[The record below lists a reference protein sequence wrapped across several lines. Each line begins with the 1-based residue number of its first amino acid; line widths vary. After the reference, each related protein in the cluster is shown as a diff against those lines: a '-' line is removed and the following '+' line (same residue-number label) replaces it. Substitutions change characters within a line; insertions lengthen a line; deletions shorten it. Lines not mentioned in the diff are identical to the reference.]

1 MTRHRPPAELL
12 LDYATGTA
20 PAPLALLV
28 ATHLALSPESQKDV
42 RTLEAVGGVLLDSLK
57 PVEPDAN
64 SLAKILARIDA
75 APEPAPEPTSAP
87 PRRPGSPLVPA
98 PLAAYVP
105 DDLDTLPWRKLIG
118 GVFEAKLPVSD
129 ARYKAALLR
138 VEPGCALPQH
148 THRGSEHILV
158 LDGAFR
164 DEIGHYQR
172 GDVSS
177 SDESVDHRPVADMA
191 GPCLCLII
199 TEGPA
204 RLTGFWGRFLNPFI
218 RR

>member
-1 MTRHRPPAELL
+1 MTQHRPPAELL

-28 ATHLALSPESQKDV
+28 ATHLALSPESQTDV
-42 RTLEAVGGVLLDSLK
+42 RTLEAVGGVLLDSLA
-57 PVEPDAN
+57 PVAPAAESWAR
-64 SLAKILARIDA
+64 ILARLDDA
-75 APEPAPEPTSAP
+75 PAPAPTA
-87 PRRPGSPLVPA
+87 PRRSPSALFPA
-98 PLAAYVP
+98 PLAALLP
-105 DDLDTLPWRKLIG
+105 DDPTTLPWRKLIG
-118 GVFEAKLPVSD
+118 GVSEVALPVSD

-138 VEPGCALPQH
+138 VEPGRALPQH

-191 GPCLCLII
+191 GPCLCLIV
-199 TEGPA
+199 TEGPV
-204 RLTGFWGRFLNPFI
+204 RLTGFWGRFLNPFL

>member
-1 MTRHRPPAELL
+1 MIQHRPPAELL

-42 RTLEAVGGVLLDSLK
+42 RTLEAVGGVLLDNLK
-57 PVEPDAN
+57 PVEPDAH

-75 APEPAPEPTSAP
+75 APAPVPTTP
-87 PRRPGSPLVPA
+87 PRQSSSPLVPA

-105 DDLDTLPWRKLIG
+105 DDLDTLPWRRLVG
-118 GVFEAKLPVSD
+118 GVFEAELPVSD

-138 VEPGCALPQH
+138 AEPGRALPQH
-148 THRGSEHILV
+148 THRGSEYILV

-164 DEIGHYQR
+164 DETGHYQR
-172 GDVSS
+172 GDVAS
-177 SDESVDHRPVADMA
+177 SDESVDHRPVADMN
-191 GPCLCLII
+191 GPCLCLIV
-199 TEGPA
+199 TEGPV